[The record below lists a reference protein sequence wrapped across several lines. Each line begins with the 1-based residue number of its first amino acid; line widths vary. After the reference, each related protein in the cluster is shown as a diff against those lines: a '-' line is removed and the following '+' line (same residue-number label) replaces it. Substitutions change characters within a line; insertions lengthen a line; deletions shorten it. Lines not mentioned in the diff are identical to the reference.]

1 MKRALSALFATG
13 ILLTVSSAFADEPPA
28 PSVRTLPTIT
38 IYGKR
43 PPLPSVVVDVT
54 RPTAAHEA
62 GKAHDEMRNA
72 WLLKTEPAALKS
84 H

>member
-1 MKRALSALFATG
+1 MKRALSALFVTG
-13 ILLTVSSAFADEPPA
+13 ILFTCSSAFADEP
-28 PSVRTLPTIT
+28 SDNVRTLPMIT

-43 PPLPSVVVDVT
+43 PPLPLVVVEIT

-62 GKAHDEMRNA
+62 GQAHDEMRNA
-72 WLLKTEPAALKS
+72 WLLKTEPAAMRN